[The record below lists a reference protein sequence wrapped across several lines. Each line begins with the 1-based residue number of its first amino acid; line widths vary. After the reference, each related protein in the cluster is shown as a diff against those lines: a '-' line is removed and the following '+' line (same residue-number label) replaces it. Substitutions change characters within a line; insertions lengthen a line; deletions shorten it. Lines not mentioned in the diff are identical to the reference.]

1 MPFIYVTGEWLLLLV
16 YLGKDYIEHI
26 NNQKVNYSNEQL
38 RTNNSTNIFS
48 LESLRLENLHIYIC
62 LLVVSHRIGASASG
76 SILISTRI
84 ENHRYVRTN
93 VYVVYNIYKYISI
106 E

>member
-26 NNQKVNYSNEQL
+26 TNQKVNYSNEQL

-62 LLVVSHRIGASASG
+62 LSIVGGFTSYWGVGFWLDTYFYKNRKSQVCQNQCICRI
-76 SILISTRI
+76 
-84 ENHRYVRTN
+84 
-93 VYVVYNIYKYISI
+93 
-106 E
+106 